1 MTNFQK
7 DYNKKKKLLTPE
19 KAVIFIPVSIG
30 TLFSLLLISF
40 LLIPTYK
47 SLKVNKKELNNMEF
61 KRDQLPKL
69 KQDLEA
75 ALVKLNETKDQQ
87 GRILDLVGGSKNIET
102 YLAKYDLIAKEA
114 GADITLIKPVAIEYP
129 KDPGI
134 QNNSNNIGA
143 KNTTNKDPLL
153 ASNLEKRIVEIKI
166 SGSYESLINFL
177 RSIESLRTATISPEI
192 EMSIAKTSNPVEQ
205 NQNTIFMKLS
215 TYGYQ
220 N

>member
-102 YLAKYDLIAKEA
+102 YLAKFDLIAKEA

-192 EMSIAKTSNPVEQ
+192 EMSIAKTSNPIEQ

>member
-7 DYNKKKKLLTPE
+7 DYNKKRKILTPE

-40 LLIPTYK
+40 LVIPTYK

-75 ALVKLNETKDQQ
+75 ALVKLNETKNQQ

-102 YLAKYDLIAKEA
+102 YLAKYDLLAKEA

-129 KDPGI
+129 DNPGI
-134 QNNSNNIGA
+134 PNNANNLGE
-143 KNTTNKDPLL
+143 KNTTKKDPLL

-177 RSIESLRTATISPEI
+177 RSIESLKTATIAQEI

>member
-7 DYNKKKKLLTPE
+7 DYTKKRKLLTPE

>member
-40 LLIPTYK
+40 LLITTYK

-192 EMSIAKTSNPVEQ
+192 EMSIAKTSNPIEQ

>member
-7 DYNKKKKLLTPE
+7 DYNNKKKILTPE
-19 KAVIFIPVSIG
+19 KAVIFIPASIG

-40 LLIPTYK
+40 LVIPNYK

-75 ALVKLNETKDQQ
+75 ALVKLEKTKNQQ
-87 GRILDLVGGSKNIET
+87 NRILDLVGGSKNIET
-102 YLAKYDLIAKEA
+102 YLAKFDLLAKEA
-114 GADITLIKPVAIEYP
+114 GADITLIKPVAVEYP
-129 KDPGI
+129 KNPGI
-134 QNNSNNIGA
+134 PNNSNSIGT
-143 KNTTNKDPLL
+143 KNTLTNDPLL

-192 EMSIAKTSNPVEQ
+192 EMSIAKTGNSVEQ

>member
-7 DYNKKKKLLTPE
+7 DYTKKRKLLTPE

-40 LLIPTYK
+40 LIIPTYK

-75 ALVKLNETKDQQ
+75 ALVKLNETKNQQ

-102 YLAKYDLIAKEA
+102 YLAKYDLLAKEA
-114 GADITLIKPVAIEYP
+114 GADITLIKPIAIVYS
-129 KDPGI
+129 DNPGI
-134 QNNSNNIGA
+134 PNNANNIGA
-143 KNTTNKDPLL
+143 KNSTNKDPLL

-177 RSIESLRTATISPEI
+177 RSIESLRTATIAPEI

>member
-7 DYNKKKKLLTPE
+7 DYSKKRKLLTPE
-19 KAVIFIPVSIG
+19 KAVVLIPISIA

-40 LLIPTYK
+40 LIIPTYK
-47 SLKVNKKELNNMEF
+47 NLKVNKKELNDMEF

-75 ALVKLNETKDQQ
+75 ALVKLNETKNQQ

-129 KDPGI
+129 DNPGI
-134 QNNSNNIGA
+134 ANNANNIDA
-143 KNTTNKDPLL
+143 KNTTKKDPLL

-192 EMSIAKTSNPVEQ
+192 EMSIARTSNPVEQ
-205 NQNTIFMKLS
+205 NQNAIFMKLS

>member
-7 DYNKKKKLLTPE
+7 DYNKKKKILTPE

-30 TLFSLLLISF
+30 ILFSF
-40 LLIPTYK
+40 LLFSFLIIPTYK

-61 KRDQLPKL
+61 KRDQLPKI
-69 KQDLEA
+69 KQDLEE
-75 ALVKLNETKDQQ
+75 ALLKLNDTKSQQ

-102 YLAKYDLIAKEA
+102 YLAKFDLIAKES
-114 GADITLIKPVAIEYP
+114 GADITLIKPVAIEYS
-129 KDPGI
+129 KNSGI
-134 QNNSNNIGA
+134 PNNSNNTGA
-143 KNTTNKDPLL
+143 KNTIKNDPLL

-177 RSIESLRTATISPEI
+177 RSIESLRTATIAPEI
-192 EMSIAKTSNPVEQ
+192 EMSIAKSNNPIKQ
-205 NQNTIFMKLS
+205 NQNILFMKLS

>member
-7 DYNKKKKLLTPE
+7 DYTKKRKLLTPE

-40 LLIPTYK
+40 LIIPTYK

-61 KRDQLPKL
+61 KSDQLPKL

-75 ALVKLNETKDQQ
+75 ALVKLNETKNQQ

-102 YLAKYDLIAKEA
+102 YLAKYDLLAKEA

-129 KDPGI
+129 DNPGI
-134 QNNSNNIGA
+134 PNNSNNIGA

-192 EMSIAKTSNPVEQ
+192 EISIAKTRNPVEQ

>member
-7 DYNKKKKLLTPE
+7 DYSKKRKLLTPE

-40 LLIPTYK
+40 LIIPTYK
-47 SLKVNKKELNNMEF
+47 NLKVNKKELNNMEF

-75 ALVKLNETKDQQ
+75 ALVKLNETKNQQ

-129 KDPGI
+129 DNPGI
-134 QNNSNNIGA
+134 PNNANNIDNIDA

-153 ASNLEKRIVEIKI
+153 ASNLEKRIIEIKI

-177 RSIESLRTATISPEI
+177 KYFSFLDFFFLYIPTFA
-192 EMSIAKTSNPVEQ
+192 
-205 NQNTIFMKLS
+205 S
-215 TYGYQ
+215 TPK
-220 N
+220 